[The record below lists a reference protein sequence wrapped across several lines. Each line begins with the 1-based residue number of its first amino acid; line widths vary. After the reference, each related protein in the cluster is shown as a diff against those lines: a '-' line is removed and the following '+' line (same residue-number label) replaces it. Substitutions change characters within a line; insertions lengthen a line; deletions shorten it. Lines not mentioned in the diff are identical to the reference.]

1 MSPNANPRAALLLLT
16 ALNFLNYIDR
26 SVLFAVQPLV
36 QKEFV
41 LSDEQVGFLTSAFF
55 ACYMIAAPLI
65 VPLADRYPRKRI
77 MAAGA
82 FVWSL
87 ATLLSAVTH
96 NYNELLLRHVI
107 VGIGEAT
114 FVAISP
120 AFLADLFPE
129 GIRGRV
135 MGLFYLATP
144 VGSALGYIV
153 GGYLG
158 HRYGWRAPFLF
169 SALPGFVLGAAVLG
183 LREPARGASDHVA
196 ESFERTSL
204 RGLFHN
210 KAFWTV
216 TLGSAMMTFA

>member
-1 MSPNANPRAALLLLT
+1 
-16 ALNFLNYIDR
+16 
-26 SVLFAVQPLV
+26 
-36 QKEFV
+36 
-41 LSDEQVGFLTSAFF
+41 
-55 ACYMIAAPLI
+55 MIAAPLI
-65 VPLADRYPRKRI
+65 VPLADRYPRKWI

-96 NYNELLLRHVI
+96 NYDELLLRHVI

-129 GIRGRV
+129 TVRGRV
-135 MGLFYLATP
+135 MGFFYMATP

-158 HRYGWRAPFLF
+158 HQLRLARSVHDLGIARTA
-169 SALPGFVLGAAVLG
+169 AGVRRVGAAGTVAWRQRSTGRQRRARHRTWSLPQQG
-183 LREPARGASDHVA
+183 LLDHQPGRGHDDLRHRRAAGLDAHVPDPHPARPARPRQPH
-196 ESFERTSL
+196 L
-204 RGLFHN
+204 RWHDR
-210 KAFWTV
+210 
-216 TLGSAMMTFA
+216 